1 LAVGDDGGVVAA
13 LEGLEVVF
21 DGVLAGA
28 DEGEEAGAAGA
39 VDVGWPDVLGVA
51 SFFSPATGMG
61 ASLSDEGFILSE

>member
-1 LAVGDDGGVVAA
+1 LAAGEEGGVVAA
-13 LEGLEVVF
+13 FEGLEVVF

-28 DEGEEAGAAGA
+28 DEGGDAGVEEAVDA
-39 VDVGWPDVLGVA
+39 VWPDVFGVA